1 MKFPYFTSR
10 VPVLLSLILLSTLL
24 LSSCN
29 LFVSPYD
36 PLSYE
41 HLTSLKAFHLKFID
55 DFTKAEGKEW
65 NDDLMKEQCDNGDL
79 RFREA
84 LEYEK
89 EKKRKDKN
97 RENAIRILHEEFSD
111 NCKLLKDKKGFFGTG
126 FAAELKNELEANYG
140 YAIEGEVARMNGP
153 E

>member
-1 MKFPYFTSR
+1 MKFPHFIIR
-10 VPVLLSLILLSTLL
+10 VSVLFILILMSTLL
-24 LSSCN
+24 LSGCS

-41 HLTSLKAFHLKFID
+41 HFTSLKAFHLKFID
-55 DFTKAEGKEW
+55 DFTKADGKEW
-65 NDDLMKEQCDNGDL
+65 SDDILKDKCDNGDL

-97 RENAIRILHEEFSD
+97 REMAIKILHEEFID
-111 NCKLLKDKKGFFGTG
+111 NCKLLKDKKGFFGNG
-126 FAAELKNELEANYG
+126 FAAELKSELEANYG
-140 YAIEGEVARMNGP
+140 YAIEGEVDRMNDT

>member
-1 MKFPYFTSR
+1 MKFPHFIIR
-10 VPVLLSLILLSTLL
+10 VPVLLSLILLSSLL
-24 LSSCN
+24 ISSCS

-41 HLTSLKAFHLKFID
+41 HFTSLKAFHLKFVD

-65 NDDLMKEQCDNGDL
+65 NDDQMKEQCDNGDL

-97 RENAIRILHEEFSD
+97 REKAIKILHEEFIE
-111 NCKLLKDKKGFFGTG
+111 NCKLLKDKNGFFGNG
-126 FAAELKNELEANYG
+126 FAAELKSELEANYG
-140 YAIEGEVARMNGP
+140 YAIGGEVTRMNDS